1 LENIFQFQ
9 SAGGKYY
16 QISLVRYFIQRNKNL
31 PQNLP
36 QNPLR
41 RIAMMLIKWNY
52 NFCPS
57 AFRTVSKFPADLAD
71 WRRRI

>member
-16 QISLVRYFIQRNKNL
+16 QISLVTYFIQGNK
-31 PQNLP
+31 NLP